1 MKVLRSILLF
11 CSWYMLKRS
20 LTQRKSFF
28 IASSLQFKADVAKLR
43 KAGKPLEMGNMIS
56 EQKASTADEKR
67 QQQICIFHPSRFPH
81 CEKLASLVVPP
92 RILIWELL
100 FSFLEKLCSTICSVL
115 VDGSL
120 FSKKDQ
126 SCTLLCWVTRLR
138 EFAKKKEK
146 KKQRWTNPLYFFQI
160 DVAAIVIGMPP
171 QTRMYPPFYLFQII
185 QSSFYAWP
193 FFQRQPIQ

>member
-67 QQQICIFHPSRFPH
+67 QQQICIFHRSRIHKTIPLSLWEAGES
-81 CEKLASLVVPP
+81 CCAAENSDQRASL
-92 RILIWELL
+92 L
-100 FSFLEKLCSTICSVL
+100 LEKLCSTICSVL

-120 FSKKDQ
+120 FSNKDQ
-126 SCTLLCWVTRLR
+126 SCTLLCWVTRICEFVKRRRKNEDEQTLSICLKLMLLLLLSEYHLKR
-138 EFAKKKEK
+138 ECI
-146 KKQRWTNPLYFFQI
+146 R
-160 DVAAIVIGMPP
+160 
-171 QTRMYPPFYLFQII
+171 LFIC
-185 QSSFYAWP
+185 FK
-193 FFQRQPIQ
+193 